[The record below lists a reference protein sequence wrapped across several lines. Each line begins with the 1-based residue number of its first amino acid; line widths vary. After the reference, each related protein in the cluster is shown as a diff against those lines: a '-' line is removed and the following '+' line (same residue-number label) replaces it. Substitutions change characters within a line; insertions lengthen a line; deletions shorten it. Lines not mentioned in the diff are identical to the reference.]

1 MENNNQ
7 PHDNEAAPVKNESH
21 RTKIISTLK
30 QNKRK
35 LISGLVLLVV
45 IVGVFLFLFLGRT
58 SPSSSS
64 STEVPVEENNQATQ
78 EPKETIRFIASG
90 DIIPHDA
97 LNAAA
102 KQENGSH
109 DYYQFMDNMS
119 PVFEPA
125 DIRFCNQAVLGA
137 GEEFGIK
144 GYPVFNSPTSIAA
157 DMSKLGCNLI
167 NTGTN
172 HTNDISQAAI
182 NSSVVAWDD
191 KETLAVAGA
200 NRSQA
205 EHDAVK
211 YFTVDGVSFGFVSYT
226 TYSNSADHS
235 SYGLTRYS
243 KELAT
248 RQITEADKKADIV
261 VVSIRWGTEYS
272 PNVNANQDA
281 ISQDLA
287 DLGADIVLGHGPH
300 VLEPV
305 KKLSGTNGNTTY
317 VWYSLGNFL
326 NAQLEPEALFNGLAV
341 MDISKATKQIV
352 NVGYLP
358 IYMHYEW
365 TPEQAAAQDLL
376 ARTNFDLY
384 VFDDAADSL
393 GRSQLST
400 TLEEQKARIKK
411 TLNTYTN
418 IPLLTKRQ
426 YLDY

>member
-1 MENNNQ
+1 
-7 PHDNEAAPVKNESH
+7 
-21 RTKIISTLK
+21 
-30 QNKRK
+30 
-35 LISGLVLLVV
+35 
-45 IVGVFLFLFLGRT
+45 
-58 SPSSSS
+58 
-64 STEVPVEENNQATQ
+64 
-78 EPKETIRFIASG
+78 
-90 DIIPHDA
+90 
-97 LNAAA
+97 
-102 KQENGSH
+102 
-109 DYYQFMDNMS
+109 
-119 PVFEPA
+119 
-125 DIRFCNQAVLGA
+125 
-137 GEEFGIK
+137 
-144 GYPVFNSPTSIAA
+144 
-157 DMSKLGCNLI
+157 MSKLGCNLI